1 MFQENHD
8 GGLVNQQ
15 TPLPP
20 DFLGL
25 PNLLPN
31 TGNYRQH
38 RRSRSGIEFRHQPDL
53 TSDIDLVS
61 SQVWHI
67 IYCWLILMEREK

>member
-8 GGLVNQQ
+8 SGLVNQP

-31 TGNYRQH
+31 IGNYRQH

-61 SQVWHI
+61 AQVWHI
-67 IYCWLILMEREK
+67 IYY